1 MRYIIIRTEN
11 ILHNF
16 KDILGQYCAIN
27 QFIELSKRCF
37 LLEHNEDM
45 ATREAFIALATN
57 NGITLTDYNV
67 EAIVNAISK
76 SYIVNVNLCFETF
89 LKDACSQVK
98 NYGKGTYQDKRQDES
113 WLKCATNNIIAS
125 KLPADMQANYDLC
138 EYYRLIRNSAV
149 HDLCEVD
156 NHVKEYSHLQ
166 KYDFKTESKFAK
178 LSAPN
183 KYENISY
190 DDFIIFARS
199 CVDLATYFF
208 SHISYDYKKIILH
221 VPNSLKK
228 EWKNYTKK
236 RLESAILAYINTL
249 FTIDDTLDIELCS
262 LVDLIMAQ

>member
-1 MRYIIIRTEN
+1 MRYIIIRAEN

-113 WLKCATNNIIAS
+113 WLKCATNNIISS

-156 NHVKEYSHLQ
+156 NHVKEYIYLQ

-199 CVDLATYFF
+199 CVDLATYLLAIFHMIIEK
-208 SHISYDYKKIILH
+208 SYYIS
-221 VPNSLKK
+221 
-228 EWKNYTKK
+228 
-236 RLESAILAYINTL
+236 
-249 FTIDDTLDIELCS
+249 
-262 LVDLIMAQ
+262 LIP